1 MTQYSQPPILTE
13 EFDPDK
19 AEPSLTV
26 EGDVVLKVFNKE
38 FSYPLIITL
47 MAENI
52 LGVRRACQRWRWRN
66 REGGSR
72 SPRPLG
78 DGRSQDER
86 GGRQRKCLLS
96 PGDHSDK
103 YGALVDNL
111 YLFLIFLCFA
121 RLARTLTSPSW
132 SSALTPWTRC
142 SMTRTTIRNYY
153 TVGVADDSF
162 KSTNSPTNSD
172 LIRCFPFLGILWI
185 SKERPVSKQP
195 FRSKLCCPCPSSF
208 FNALF
213 SHRAACRMLTM
224 PGNKFSTRSPECI
237 DSVSRP
243 V

>member
-1 MTQYSQPPILTE
+1 MLAKDGAGETVKVARGLHDLSE
-13 EFDPDK
+13 MEGVKMNVAVDK
-19 AEPSLTV
+19 GNVYFLQVTIRTNMAPL
-26 EGDVVLKVFNKE
+26 
-38 FSYPLIITL
+38 LIIC
-47 MAENI
+47 I
-52 LGVRRACQRWRWRN
+52 C
-66 REGGSR
+66 
-72 SPRPLG
+72 
-78 DGRSQDER
+78 
-86 GGRQRKCLLS
+86 
-96 PGDHSDK
+96 
-103 YGALVDNL
+103 
-111 YLFLIFLCFA
+111 FLIFVCFA

>member
-78 DGRSQDER
+78 DGRSQDEC
-86 GGRQRKCLLS
+86 GGRQRKCLLP

-111 YLFLIFLCFA
+111 HLFFIFLCFA

-132 SSALTPWTRC
+132 CSALTPWTRC
-142 SMTRTTIRNYY
+142 SMTRTTIRNNTLAEYVRLPSNPP
-153 TVGVADDSF
+153 TQSNQLGSHQMLPSPGHFVDF
-162 KSTNSPTNSD
+162 KEET
-172 LIRCFPFLGILWI
+172 CFQATL
-185 SKERPVSKQP
+185 PVQIMLSV
-195 FRSKLCCPCPSSF
+195 SF
-208 FNALF
+208 FFL
-213 SHRAACRMLTM
+213 
-224 PGNKFSTRSPECI
+224 
-237 DSVSRP
+237 
-243 V
+243 